1 MKAII
6 SAMIAMAVF
15 AGTANATEVD
25 SDELR
30 CLSMNI
36 YHESR
41 GESIIGQRAV
51 AFVTL
56 NRVENSYFPDTV
68 CGVVWQNNQFAWTQD
83 GASDRMNETEARNRA
98 ERIARNVLSGVVNED
113 PTDGSLFFHTTNS
126 RPSWVSRID
135 YSTTIGVHH
144 FYTWDGN
151 WNND

>member
-1 MKAII
+1 MKTII
-6 SAMIAMAVF
+6 SAMIAMTVF

-30 CLSMNI
+30 CLAMNI

-41 GESIIGQRAV
+41 GESIVGQRAV

-56 NRVENSYFPDTV
+56 NRMEHSHFPDTI
-68 CGVVWQNNQFAWTQD
+68 CDVVWQTSQFSWTSD
-83 GASDRMNETEARNRA
+83 GLSDSMNESDARERA
-98 ERIARNVLSGVVNED
+98 ERIARNVLSGVVEED
-113 PTDGSLFFHTTNS
+113 PTNGSLFFHTTNI
-126 RPSWVSRID
+126 RPSWASRVD